1 MPLGGGTINMPTGPM
16 ADISHDDWASFWR
29 HIDDYFSSGADNEIE
44 DVLAYVTF
52 PDPWPP

>member
-1 MPLGGGTINMPTGPM
+1 MPTGPM